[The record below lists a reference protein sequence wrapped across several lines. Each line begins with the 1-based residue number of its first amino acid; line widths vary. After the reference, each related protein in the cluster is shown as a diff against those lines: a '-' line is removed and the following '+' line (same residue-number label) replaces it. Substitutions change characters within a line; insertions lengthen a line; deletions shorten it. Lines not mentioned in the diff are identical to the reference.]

1 MMLPCL
7 KTKKKDAESE
17 RRKLVSKGILNLGY
31 SPKTDKDNVYFPL
44 TKEIPGSIKS
54 EFEVTQRKKMTLED
68 TLQEEGISPSLIAKS
83 FDIFGDIA
91 LVEINGKVSKADEK
105 KIAKAV
111 MKMHPSIKVV
121 TKKTGPISGEYRVR
135 KLKVIGGENR
145 TDTMH
150 KEEGCIFH
158 LDIANS
164 YYSPRLVYE
173 RRRISALV
181 KDNEDVFVP
190 FAGVGPF
197 AIAIAKNHPKARVL
211 ANELNPD
218 AYKYMLENIKIN
230 KVTNVIPIEGDAKR
244 ILVRI
249 PGAGIGIKA
258 SIRRKELKSRLS
270 KPVGLVELFLKDGD
284 IESRMD
290 EVDGIIEILEKK
302 NIRVMLHEPFY
313 KYKGKPLLA
322 TRDERTV
329 ADALE
334 CYKKLYKICRRHA
347 NVVGFVA
354 HSATIP
360 KTEFEPEVFFRN
372 FSKLSGFFDYL
383 YLENNVSTIAEIK
396 DIINTIKRSGVR
408 NFCVDL
414 SHLFIIYKDTRKII
428 ETIKAVK
435 RLCNTYFHIGDSDG
449 IKDSVDIGAGKVD
462 FKMIADSGLVD
473 FGTIEVKSEDEMKG
487 DEMLASYDKFISMLP
502 QKKFDRIIMPLPM
515 SSEKF
520 LDMAF
525 SAIKPGGM
533 VHIYKFE
540 KSEGNAVD
548 MIKRYADKVKKKI
561 KIISTR
567 IARDYSSNVI
577 EVVVDF
583 QVL

>member
-7 KTKKKDAESE
+7 KAKKKDAESE
-17 RRKLVSKGILNLGY
+17 RRKLVSKGVLNLGY
-31 SPKTDKDNVYFPL
+31 SPETDKDYVYFPL
-44 TKEIPGSIKS
+44 TNDIPGSIRF

-91 LVEINGKVSKADEK
+91 LVEINGKVSKAEEK

-145 TDTMH
+145 TDTIH

-181 KDNEDVFVP
+181 NDDEDVFVP

-197 AIAIAKNHPKARVL
+197 AIVIAKNHPKTRVW

-218 AYKYMLENIKIN
+218 AYKYMLENIRLN
-230 KVTNVIPIEGDAKR
+230 KTPNVIPIDGDAKKAVPR
-244 ILVRI
+244 LA
-249 PGAGIGIKA
+249 GAGIGVKM
-258 SIRRKELKSRLS
+258 SIRKQEMKTRLS
-270 KPVGLVELFLKDGD
+270 KPVKLVELFLKAGDLDGGLV
-284 IESRMD
+284 E
-290 EVDGIIEILEKK
+290 LEKTIDMLDK
-302 NIRVMLHEPFY
+302 KGIRAMIHEPFY
-313 KYKGKPLLA
+313 MGKRLSLGSPDENVIKETIAVYK
-322 TRDERTV
+322 R
-329 ADALE
+329 
-334 CYKKLYKICRRHA
+334 LYHICRRHPNA
-347 NVVGFVA
+347 IGFVA
-354 HSATIP
+354 HGSSR
-360 KTEFEPEVFFRN
+360 TEFDPATFFKN
-372 FSKLSGFFDYL
+372 LKSMSKYFDYV
-383 YLENNVSTIAEIK
+383 YLENNASTVATIE
-396 DIINTIKRSGVR
+396 DIVTVVKRSGVK
-408 NFCVDL
+408 NLCLDL
-414 SHLFIIYKDTRKII
+414 SHFFIVYKDTKKVMEAVRKL
-428 ETIKAVK
+428 
-435 RLCNTYFHIGDSDG
+435 RSLCGVYFHIGDSDG
-449 IKDSVDIGAGKVD
+449 AKDSLDIGTGKMD
-462 FKMIADSGLVD
+462 LRMLAESELID
-473 FGTIEVKSEDEMKG
+473 FGTIEVRSRDEIEG
-487 DEMLASYDKFISMLP
+487 AEMLASYDRFISMLP

-525 SAIKPGGM
+525 STIKPGGT

-548 MIKRYADKVKKKI
+548 MIKKYADKVKRKI

-567 IARDYSSNVI
+567 IARDYSSNII